1 MTSVYEARREVAA
14 PPADV
19 WRAVRDVVGYAD
31 VAPNLSHAEIVSG
44 SGEGMIRRC
53 TDTRGGSWS
62 ERCTL
67 WDEDAR
73 RYRFDVDTSDYPY
86 PFVRMAGTW
95 SVEAAPAGAAIV
107 MRFEYEPKYGLLGRI
122 GDTLFIRGRFASISE
137 RLLDNWERA
146 ILERRA

>member
-1 MTSVYEARREVAA
+1 MAVYEVRREVAA

-19 WRAVRDVVGYAD
+19 WRTVRDVVGYAE
-31 VAPNLSHAEIVSG
+31 VAPNLSRAEIVAG

-53 TDTRGGSWS
+53 TNTRGGSWS

-73 RYRFDVDTSDYPY
+73 RYRFDVDTSNYPY
-86 PFVRMAGTW
+86 PFARMAGTW
-95 SVEAAPAGAAIV
+95 SVENAPRGAAIG
-107 MRFEYEPKYGLLGRI
+107 MRFEYEPKYGVLGRLA
-122 GDTLFIRGRFASISE
+122 DKLVIRRRFASISE
-137 RLLDNWERA
+137 RLLDNWEQA